1 MRKTAV
7 SLMLV
12 LIFLSAMFLV
22 VVSASTTTQDRALA
36 FIENILPIDSNK
48 WHIELKVDSVASLL
62 RDVPLLLLLS
72 DIQARE
78 HLDMNNIY
86 AAENDRVLIYFLGS
100 MVGTADSI
108 EVIFIIRDS
117 TFLQGAMNID
127 NSPTYR
133 QTYRQIITP
142 INHDNVTNFLA
153 KYQNWSGLDSTKMIE
168 MLSDISLAE
177 NNSISSNDIS
187 MTIHTSA
194 SNDITELSWAFVNGS
209 DNRKFTIT
217 FQKDFPIAFR
227 DERQISPF
235 NSPITPTSSPTSN
248 DIGTVILA
256 AVVIIV
262 AIVILIT
269 LALVVTKKQGTF
281 YK

>member
-48 WHIELKVDSVASLL
+48 WHIELKVDSVAS
-62 RDVPLLLLLS
+62 

-108 EVIFIIRDS
+108 EVIFI
-117 TFLQGAMNID
+117 
-127 NSPTYR
+127 
-133 QTYRQIITP
+133 
-142 INHDNVTNFLA
+142 
-153 KYQNWSGLDSTKMIE
+153 W
-168 MLSDISLAE
+168 
-177 NNSISSNDIS
+177 
-187 MTIHTSA
+187 
-194 SNDITELSWAFVNGS
+194 TE
-209 DNRKFTIT
+209 
-217 FQKDFPIAFR
+217 
-227 DERQISPF
+227 
-235 NSPITPTSSPTSN
+235 
-248 DIGTVILA
+248 
-256 AVVIIV
+256 VVHWN
-262 AIVILIT
+262 LGY
-269 LALVVTKKQGTF
+269 LVKG
-281 YK
+281 